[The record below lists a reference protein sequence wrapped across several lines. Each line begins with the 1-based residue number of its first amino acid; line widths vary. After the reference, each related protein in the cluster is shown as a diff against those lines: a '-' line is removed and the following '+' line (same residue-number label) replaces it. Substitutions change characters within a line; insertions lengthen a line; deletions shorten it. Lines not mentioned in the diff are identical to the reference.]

1 MRHEKTFNNSRT
13 FDRNY
18 QEPRFE
24 AVSQPVEPVLVE
36 KDGRSKVLA
45 SPPRIEEKY
54 VTLERIDRPPGII
67 SITAQFKNYRFTKRP
82 YLAKLKSIEEDH
94 VISSYQSDSLRYAER
109 SRVFPEPSQ
118 FGETASIATTRTNF
132 SKYVPRDNL
141 DQTKYH
147 M

>member
-1 MRHEKTFNNSRT
+1 MHYTVVFIPYKSYGMMCIIFFYFFESKIIENLHLFDLSGYRNSDYAGEKVSPHKNDLNRYVRHEKTFNNSRT

-18 QEPRFE
+18 EEPRFE

-67 SITAQFKNYRFTKRP
+67 SITAQFKNYRFT
-82 YLAKLKSIEEDH
+82 
-94 VISSYQSDSLRYAER
+94 
-109 SRVFPEPSQ
+109 
-118 FGETASIATTRTNF
+118 
-132 SKYVPRDNL
+132 
-141 DQTKYH
+141 
-147 M
+147 